1 MPLTWTNTFKT
12 GIPEIDEQHKEL
24 INSMNELLDAL
35 QRNDSPQVIQGI
47 LSRLSSCANLHFGY
61 EETCMNR
68 YRCPVAEKN
77 KLLHAQ
83 FIKTFGEIRRE
94 LIMNGS
100 SNTVAGRI
108 DKELLD
114 WFGQHIKGIDTQLKP
129 CMDKA

>member
-1 MPLTWTNTFKT
+1 MALVWSDALKT
-12 GIPEIDEQHKEL
+12 GIPEIDSQHQEL
-24 INSMNELLDAL
+24 INVMNELLNAL
-35 QRNDSPQVIQGI
+35 RSNADQRTIQRI
-47 LSRLSSCANLHFGY
+47 LSNLSSCANLHFGY

-77 KLLHAQ
+77 KLLHSQ

-94 LIMNGS
+94 LIMQGTSVETAN
-100 SNTVAGRI
+100 RI

-129 CMDKA
+129 CMG